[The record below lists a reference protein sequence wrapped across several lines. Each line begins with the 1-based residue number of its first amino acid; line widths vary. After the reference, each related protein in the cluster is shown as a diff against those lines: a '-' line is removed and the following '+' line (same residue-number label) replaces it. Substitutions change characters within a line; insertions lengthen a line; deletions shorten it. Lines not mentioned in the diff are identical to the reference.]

1 MAVLE
6 PIPLTALRGVGPKL
20 AQQLADY
27 GVTQVEDLL
36 FHLPLRYQD
45 RTRITPIAGLQEGSE
60 VSVEGEVRLADI
72 VFGRRR
78 SLVARIQ
85 DGTGTLTLRFFHFSA
100 AQKNSLQP
108 GARLHCF
115 GQVRR
120 GANGF
125 EIFHPEY
132 RVLEPGE
139 HGSTTG
145 GAQPATLTP
154 VYPTT
159 TGIGQAQ
166 WRKLCSQA
174 LGFLQR
180 AQPRDL
186 LPAGSRQPFTL
197 VQALQYLHAPPADA
211 PLDALLEGR
220 HPAQLRLALEELV
233 AHHLSL
239 LRLRA
244 RQQSTPA

>member
-6 PIPLTALRGVGPKL
+6 PIPLTSLRGVGPKL

-45 RTRITPIAGLQEGSE
+45 RTRITPIAGLQDGSE

-108 GARLHCF
+108 GARLYCF

-139 HGSTTG
+139 
-145 GAQPATLTP
+145 
-154 VYPTT
+154 
-159 TGIGQAQ
+159 
-166 WRKLCSQA
+166 
-174 LGFLQR
+174 
-180 AQPRDL
+180 
-186 LPAGSRQPFTL
+186 
-197 VQALQYLHAPPADA
+197 
-211 PLDALLEGR
+211 
-220 HPAQLRLALEELV
+220 
-233 AHHLSL
+233 
-239 LRLRA
+239 
-244 RQQSTPA
+244 